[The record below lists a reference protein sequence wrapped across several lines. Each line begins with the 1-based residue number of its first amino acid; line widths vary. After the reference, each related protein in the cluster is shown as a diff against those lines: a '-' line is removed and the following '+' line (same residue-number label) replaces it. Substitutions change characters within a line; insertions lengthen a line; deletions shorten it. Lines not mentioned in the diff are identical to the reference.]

1 MIRYLEKI
9 SHSVD
14 DTEEIAVGLAK
25 MLRAGDVIS
34 LYGPVGA
41 GKTHFVKGLAAGLG
55 AEISV
60 KSPSFNLINEYP
72 GELPIYHIDFY
83 RLRMPGEIEDLGWTD
98 YLNSDGIVAIEWAEK
113 VRNLLPSAT
122 LDVYLEILDE
132 NTRKVEISAID
143 GFGNR

>member
-14 DTEEIAVGLAK
+14 DTEEIAIGLAK

-55 AEISV
+55 AKISV

-72 GELPIYHIDFY
+72 GEMPIYHIDFY
-83 RLRMPGEIEDLGWTD
+83 RLRIPGEIEDLGWTD

-113 VRNLLPSAT
+113 VRNLLPSTT